1 MHVHVHIHV
10 QYSISIIYFFCY
22 YMYICQQ
29 TGNSLLGS
37 LVRLPDN
44 HLDIA
49 ESERVLRTEEKFIEL
64 VDLFKSKKMHK
75 QGVCVCVCV
84 HVCVFIRVF
93 VRMCVCVHTC
103 VCVCMCVCTCVC
115 VCVNWYK

>member
-1 MHVHVHIHV
+1 
-10 QYSISIIYFFCY
+10 
-22 YMYICQQ
+22 MYICQQ

-84 HVCVFIRVF
+84 
-93 VRMCVCVHTC
+93 CVCVHTC
-103 VCVCMCVCTCVC
+103 VCSYVCLCSYVCVCVHVCLYVCVC
-115 VCVNWYK
+115 VCELV